1 MSRRFC
7 SVRRKA
13 ALPPLSRRPKT
24 CLLRSLCFCMGRR
37 EGLEGAKGLRLGIV
51 PAKQGE
57 SDAIEFDEA
66 RNLVIC
72 PLPYDR
78 SFMQI
83 FYEGWELM
91 MAFLT
96 ADAKLPAEVN
106 LPRPA
111 ARQVARY
118 LVDRREFAVRDVIEA
133 LKPLAQPEL
142 LRTQQQNAAQTAVT
156 RSVTTTTAVMAPM
169 PRVG

>member
-1 MSRRFC
+1 MR
-7 SVRRKA
+7 
-13 ALPPLSRRPKT
+13 
-24 CLLRSLCFCMGRR
+24 RR
-37 EGLEGAKGLRLGIV
+37 EGLEGAKGLRLAIV

-96 ADAKLPAEVN
+96 ADARLPADVN
-106 LPRPA
+106 LPRPP

-133 LKPLAQPEL
+133 LKPLAQPGL
-142 LRTQQQNAAQTAVT
+142 LRTQEQNAAQTAVT